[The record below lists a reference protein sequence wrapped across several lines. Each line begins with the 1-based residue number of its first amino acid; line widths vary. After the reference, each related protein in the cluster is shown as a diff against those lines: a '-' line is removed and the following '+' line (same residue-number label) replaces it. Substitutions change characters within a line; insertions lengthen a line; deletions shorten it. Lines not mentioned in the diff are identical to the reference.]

1 MKNFSRFLAIF
12 ATVLI
17 LDILTKSWAEQA
29 LERYQPVPVI
39 GELFRFTLGYN
50 SGIAFGVFDK
60 GGGGLLV
67 VIGLTIVALIIWAI
81 YALRANDFAPSA
93 VWPMGVILGGA
104 VANFVDR
111 LPDMRVTDFLDVGIG
126 ATRWPTFNLAD
137 SFIFLGMALL
147 LLTNFLAK
155 SPQKD
160 AQ

>member
-1 MKNFSRFLAIF
+1 MRNLSRLLLVFTVVLAI
-12 ATVLI
+12 
-17 LDILTKSWAEQA
+17 DILTKSWAERA

-39 GELFRFTLGYN
+39 GDLFRFTLGYN
-50 SGIAFGVFDK
+50 SGVSFGLFGQ
-60 GGGGLLV
+60 GGVGLLV
-67 VIGLTIVALIIWAI
+67 VIGLTIVALIIWAL

-111 LPDMRVTDFLDVGIG
+111 LPDMRVTDFLDVGMG

-137 SFIFLGMALL
+137 SFIFVGMALL

-155 SPQKD
+155 SPRREEQ
-160 AQ
+160 